1 MVRRLSVPRVGR
13 DAFTVGEGCAIRRPR
28 TSGPQPEP
36 FARLTPR
43 ELEVLKLLACGLTNE
58 EIARRLVISEHTVK
72 NHISSIYRKL
82 STDDRIRVALM
93 AIRAG
98 LVSPD
103 QLP

>member
-1 MVRRLSVPRVGR
+1 MMQSSSVPRVGR
-13 DAFTVGEGCAIRRPR
+13 DALTLGEGCAIRRPR

-36 FARLTPR
+36 FNHLTPR
-43 ELEVLKLLACGLTNE
+43 EIEVLKLLACGLSNE

-82 STDDRIRVALM
+82 RTDDRIRVALM

-103 QLP
+103 QMP